1 MKTAKINS
9 RRVRAEIQ
17 AMNTTHSIG
26 RVSKRDYSRALAW
39 VIFGTI
45 AGTILTFVFT
55 NGIGGY

>member
-9 RRVRAEIQ
+9 RRVRAELQ
-17 AMNTTHSIG
+17 AMNTTHSTD

-45 AGTILTFVFT
+45 AGTILTFVLT
-55 NGIGGY
+55 NGLHSY